1 MITGINQEMVFT
13 YMDWDNNML
22 RARVGDC
29 DEMKYY
35 KEYIEKYA
43 DLGAYIFL
51 LEYTDNAGIEKRVQ
65 DYCLD
70 KPYFNYYISD
80 SLELD

>member
-1 MITGINQEMVFT
+1 
-13 YMDWDNNML
+13 MDWDNDML

-35 KEYIEKYA
+35 KDYIEKYA
-43 DLGAYIFL
+43 DFGAFIFL
-51 LEYTDNAGIEKRVQ
+51 LEYTDNAGIEQRVK
-65 DYCLD
+65 DYCRD
-70 KPYFNYYISD
+70 HYFSYYISD